1 MTPTN
6 LRTRSKR
13 SRVTRAQRVLASLIA
28 GAGVDEIAA
37 TERLTPKR
45 TESILR
51 QELRNRWVAPA
62 EDFARLQIARL
73 EQMILK
79 LLERLQSGDL
89 KAIDRALKIV
99 DRLDRYH
106 GFTKAKR
113 IPEQYG
119 DEERARLLKKVNEIV
134 DRLQPEHP
142 LNDGRN
148 GAIRPGAGRQAC
160 AHSSRYGR
168 PGQKRLGFSEP
179 RTRHARASH
188 GGDDAARLR
197 AIVP

>member
-1 MTPTN
+1 MTTTN
-6 LRTRSKR
+6 PPNRTKR
-13 SRVTRAQRVLASLIA
+13 ARVTRAQRVLASLIA
-28 GAGVDEIAA
+28 GAGVDEIASA
-37 TERLTPKR
+37 ERLTPKR

-106 GFTKAKR
+106 GFTKASR
-113 IPEQYG
+113 LPEPYG
-119 DEERARLLKKVNEIV
+119 DEERARLLKKINEIA
-134 DRLQPEHP
+134 DRLQP
-142 LNDGRN
+142 D
-148 GAIRPGAGRQAC
+148 
-160 AHSSRYGR
+160 HSA
-168 PGQKRLGFSEP
+168 E
-179 RTRHARASH
+179 
-188 GGDDAARLR
+188 
-197 AIVP
+197 

>member
-1 MTPTN
+1 MRSVVRVRRAFSIISQGAHDRHEPTQTIEA
-6 LRTRSKR
+6 REGHPRPAG
-13 SRVTRAQRVLASLIA
+13 SRFPHCRL
-28 GAGVDEIAA
+28 GVDEIAA
-37 TERLTPKR
+37 TEWLTPKR

-79 LLERLQSGDL
+79 LLERLQNGDL

-119 DEERARLLKKVNEIV
+119 DEERARLLKKVNEIA

-142 LNDGRN
+142 
-148 GAIRPGAGRQAC
+148 A
-160 AHSSRYGR
+160 
-168 PGQKRLGFSEP
+168 E
-179 RTRHARASH
+179 
-188 GGDDAARLR
+188 
-197 AIVP
+197 

>member
-1 MTPTN
+1 MTDAN
-6 LRTRSKR
+6 SSTRPKR
-13 SRVTRAQRVLASLIA
+13 GQSTRAQRVLASLIA

-119 DEERARLLKKVNEIV
+119 GEERARLLKKVNEIV
-134 DRLQPEHP
+134 DRVQPEHP
-142 LNDGRN
+142 
-148 GAIRPGAGRQAC
+148 A
-160 AHSSRYGR
+160 
-168 PGQKRLGFSEP
+168 E
-179 RTRHARASH
+179 
-188 GGDDAARLR
+188 
-197 AIVP
+197 

>member
-1 MTPTN
+1 MTDAN
-6 LRTRSKR
+6 SSTRPKQGQS
-13 SRVTRAQRVLASLIA
+13 TRAQRVLASLIA

-45 TESILR
+45 TEGILR

-79 LLERLQSGDL
+79 LLERLQNGDL

-119 DEERARLLKKVNEIV
+119 DEERVRLLKKVNEIV
-134 DRLQPEHP
+134 DRLQPE
-142 LNDGRN
+142 
-148 GAIRPGAGRQAC
+148 RPA
-160 AHSSRYGR
+160 
-168 PGQKRLGFSEP
+168 E
-179 RTRHARASH
+179 
-188 GGDDAARLR
+188 
-197 AIVP
+197 

>member
-1 MTPTN
+1 MTHTSPPN
-6 LRTRSKR
+6 RTKR
-13 SRVTRAQRVLASLIA
+13 TRVTRAQRVLASLIA
-28 GAGVDEIAA
+28 GSGVHEIAA

-62 EDFARLQIARL
+62 DDFARLQIARL

-106 GFTKAKR
+106 GFTKAQRMPEPYGEEDR
-113 IPEQYG
+113 I
-119 DEERARLLKKVNEIV
+119 RLLKKVNEIA
-134 DRLQPEHP
+134 DRLQPEHS
-142 LNDGRN
+142 
-148 GAIRPGAGRQAC
+148 A
-160 AHSSRYGR
+160 
-168 PGQKRLGFSEP
+168 E
-179 RTRHARASH
+179 
-188 GGDDAARLR
+188 
-197 AIVP
+197 